1 MDARIR
7 KSELSGRVVA
17 PPSKSY
23 TQRAVVCALI
33 ADGKTEIVNP
43 SRSEDALFALRAARM
58 LGARVT
64 DFDDRFSISGG
75 RIEVPEDVVDCGG
88 SATALRFFTAVSS
101 HADGAT
107 VLTGDDQLRRRP
119 MGDLLKAMNS
129 LGAKCFSTKS
139 NGFPPVVVMG
149 GGMEG
154 GTAAIPGDVS
164 SQFISS
170 LLVSSTLARN
180 DTAIRLSSALESKN
194 YIDMTMEILH
204 KFGAKVAFDPG
215 RGEFSVPSRQIL
227 HPLSYHVEGD
237 FSSAAFM
244 LAAGILCGKVL
255 VDGIQLPSLQG
266 DSAAIEIL
274 QRMGA
279 KISCSGNTVTA
290 ETSVLR
296 GIEIDAR
303 QIPDLV
309 PILAAVASRAE
320 GETRITGIKRLRY
333 KESDRIATI
342 AETAMR
348 MGGRIETGENEMV
361 INGVGMTKGA
371 IIDPSNDH
379 RIAMACSILALFSE
393 GETIIKNAECV
404 SKSYPSF
411 FEDLVRMGGKVEM
424 IK

>member
-1 MDARIR
+1 
-7 KSELSGRVVA
+7 
-17 PPSKSY
+17 
-23 TQRAVVCALI
+23 
-33 ADGKTEIVNP
+33 
-43 SRSEDALFALRAARM
+43 
-58 LGARVT
+58 
-64 DFDDRFSISGG
+64 
-75 RIEVPEDVVDCGG
+75 
-88 SATALRFFTAVSS
+88 
-101 HADGAT
+101 
-107 VLTGDDQLRRRP
+107 
-119 MGDLLKAMNS
+119 
-129 LGAKCFSTKS
+129 
-139 NGFPPVVVMG
+139 
-149 GGMEG
+149 
-154 GTAAIPGDVS
+154 
-164 SQFISS
+164 
-170 LLVSSTLARN
+170 
-180 DTAIRLSSALESKN
+180 
-194 YIDMTMEILH
+194 
-204 KFGAKVAFDPG
+204 
-215 RGEFSVPSRQIL
+215 
-227 HPLSYHVEGD
+227 
-237 FSSAAFM
+237 
-244 LAAGILCGKVL
+244 
-255 VDGIQLPSLQG
+255 
-266 DSAAIEIL
+266 
-274 QRMGA
+274 MGA
-279 KISCSGNTVTA
+279 KISCSGSTVTA